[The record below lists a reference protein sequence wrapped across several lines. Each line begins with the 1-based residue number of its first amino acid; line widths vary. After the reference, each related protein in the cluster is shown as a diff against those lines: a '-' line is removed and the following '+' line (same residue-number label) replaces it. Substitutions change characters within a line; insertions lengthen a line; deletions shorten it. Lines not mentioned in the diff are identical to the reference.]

1 MTATHPFRFDG
12 VAEIIGHR
20 GFSARA
26 PENTLAALEL
36 ALDAGADAVE
46 FDLHIA
52 GDGTAVLLHDV
63 TLDRTTTGSG
73 DISEWSAADLADLDA
88 GSWFAPEFSGEPLPT
103 LTAALTHIAG
113 RTAHI
118 YAEVKGYRTLED
130 METILRVVT
139 EAGASEQ
146 TIFISMD
153 WRALDRIRQGAR
165 EALIGYIVEA
175 PDRAAAAIDRA
186 KGDPRALLD
195 FDANVLLEQ
204 PDLAA
209 TARDAGIAMAAW
221 TVDTAERASALLE
234 MGVPRI
240 ATNEVSTLA
249 QWRASL

>member
-1 MTATHPFRFDG
+1 MTATPPFLYDG

-52 GDGTAVLLHDV
+52 GDGTVVLLHDV

-73 DISEWSAADLADLDA
+73 DIKEWSAAELTELDA
-88 GSWFAPEFSGEPLPT
+88 GSWFAPEFSGESLPT
-103 LTAALTHIAG
+103 LADALTRIAG
-113 RTAHI
+113 RAAHI

-139 EAGASEQ
+139 DAGASER

-153 WRALDRIRQGAR
+153 WRALDRIREGAR

-195 FDANVLLEQ
+195 FDANILLEQ
-204 PDLAA
+204 QDLAA
-209 TARDAGIAMAAW
+209 TTRDAGIAMAAW
-221 TVDTAERASALLE
+221 TVDTPERASALLE

-240 ATNEVSTLA
+240 TTNEVSTLD